1 MKLVLA
7 TNNEGKVREFA
18 RILEPLGIEVM
29 TQKQA
34 GVHVSPEENG
44 TTFAE
49 NARIKA
55 MAVYEATGLPTVAD
69 DSGLCIDAM
78 NGEPGVYSARY
89 YGEDTPYEE
98 KNRRIIESLNDVA
111 EEKRTARF
119 VAHITCVLSK
129 DEILD
134 CEGVCEG
141 TIGHKPAGDGGFGY
155 DPIFYV
161 GDKSFAELDGEA
173 KDKVSHRGKALEKLY
188 QKLKERNEMEKEERL
203 HRLKRKETKYVD
215 K

>member
-69 DSGLCIDAM
+69 ASGLCIDAM

-98 KNRRIIESLNDVA
+98 KNRRIIESLNGVA

-173 KDKVSHRGKALEKLY
+173 KDKVSHRGKALKKLY
-188 QKLKERNEMEKEERL
+188 QKLKERNEMEK
-203 HRLKRKETKYVD
+203 
-215 K
+215 

>member
-44 TTFAE
+44 STFAE

-55 MAVYEATGLPTVAD
+55 MAVYEAIGLPTVAD

-98 KNRRIIESLNDVA
+98 KNRRIIERLNGVA

-188 QKLKERNEMEKEERL
+188 QKLKERNEMEK
-203 HRLKRKETKYVD
+203 
-215 K
+215 

>member
-98 KNRRIIESLNDVA
+98 KNRRIIESLKGVA

-141 TIGHKPAGDGGFGY
+141 TIGLKPAGDGGFGY

-188 QKLKERNEMEKEERL
+188 QKLKERNEMEK
-203 HRLKRKETKYVD
+203 
-215 K
+215 

>member
-188 QKLKERNEMEKEERL
+188 QKLKERNEMEK
-203 HRLKRKETKYVD
+203 
-215 K
+215 

>member
-49 NARIKA
+49 NARSKA

-98 KNRRIIESLNDVA
+98 KNRRIIETLDGVA

-188 QKLKERNEMEKEERL
+188 QKLKERNEMEK
-203 HRLKRKETKYVD
+203 
-215 K
+215 

>member
-89 YGEDTPYEE
+89 YGEDTSYEE
-98 KNRRIIESLNDVA
+98 KNRRIIESLNGVA

-188 QKLKERNEMEKEERL
+188 QKLKERNEMEK
-203 HRLKRKETKYVD
+203 
-215 K
+215 

>member
-98 KNRRIIESLNDVA
+98 KNRRIIESLKGVE

-188 QKLKERNEMEKEERL
+188 QKLKERNEMEK
-203 HRLKRKETKYVD
+203 
-215 K
+215 

>member
-69 DSGLCIDAM
+69 DSGLGIDAM

-98 KNRRIIESLNDVA
+98 KNHRIIESLKGVA

-188 QKLKERNEMEKEERL
+188 QKLKERNEMEK
-203 HRLKRKETKYVD
+203 
-215 K
+215 

>member
-55 MAVYEATGLPTVAD
+55 MAVYEAIGLPTVAD

-98 KNRRIIESLNDVA
+98 KNRRIIESLNAVP

-188 QKLKERNEMEKEERL
+188 QKLKERNEMEK
-203 HRLKRKETKYVD
+203 
-215 K
+215 

>member
-49 NARIKA
+49 NAHIKA

-98 KNRRIIESLNDVA
+98 KNRRIIESLNGVA

-188 QKLKERNEMEKEERL
+188 QKLKERNEMEK
-203 HRLKRKETKYVD
+203 
-215 K
+215 

>member
-34 GVHVSPEENG
+34 GVYVSPEENG

-98 KNRRIIESLNDVA
+98 KNRRIIESLNGVA

-188 QKLKERNEMEKEERL
+188 QKLKERNEMEK
-203 HRLKRKETKYVD
+203 
-215 K
+215 

>member
-98 KNRRIIESLNDVA
+98 KNRRIIESLNGVA
-111 EEKRTARF
+111 EEKRTVRF

-188 QKLKERNEMEKEERL
+188 QKLKERNEMEK
-203 HRLKRKETKYVD
+203 
-215 K
+215 

>member
-89 YGEDTPYEE
+89 YGEDTPYEK
-98 KNRRIIESLNDVA
+98 KNRRIIESLNGVA

-188 QKLKERNEMEKEERL
+188 QKLKERNEMEK
-203 HRLKRKETKYVD
+203 
-215 K
+215 

>member
-78 NGEPGVYSARY
+78 NGEPGVYSARS

-98 KNRRIIESLNDVA
+98 KNRRIIESLNGVA

-188 QKLKERNEMEKEERL
+188 QKLKERNEMEK
-203 HRLKRKETKYVD
+203 
-215 K
+215 

>member
-89 YGEDTPYEE
+89 YGEDTLYEE
-98 KNRRIIESLNDVA
+98 KNRRIIESLKGVA

-188 QKLKERNEMEKEERL
+188 QKLKERNEMEK
-203 HRLKRKETKYVD
+203 
-215 K
+215 

>member
-34 GVHVSPEENG
+34 GVHVSPEENR

-98 KNRRIIESLNDVA
+98 KNRRIIESLNGVA

-188 QKLKERNEMEKEERL
+188 QKLKERNEMEK
-203 HRLKRKETKYVD
+203 
-215 K
+215 